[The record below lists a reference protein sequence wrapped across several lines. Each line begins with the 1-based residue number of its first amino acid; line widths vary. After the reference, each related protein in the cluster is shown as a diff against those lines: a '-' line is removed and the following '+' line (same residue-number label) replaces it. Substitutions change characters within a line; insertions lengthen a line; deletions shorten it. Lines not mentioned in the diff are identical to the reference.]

1 MVSENDDL
9 PRLDVA
15 VTRALPVQA
24 LELFRNRHDVWVNP
38 NDRSLTPDELQ
49 QAAGGADAMVV
60 TALIDW
66 MPTPLPNCRQGCVSL
81 RPTQSESS
89 T

>member
-1 MVSENDDL
+1 MVESEDL

-15 VTRALPVQA
+15 VTRALPVQV

-60 TALIDW
+60 TAFDRLDADAIAQ
-66 MPTPLPNCRQGCVSL
+66 LPARL
-81 RPTQSESS
+81 RILATYSVGSS